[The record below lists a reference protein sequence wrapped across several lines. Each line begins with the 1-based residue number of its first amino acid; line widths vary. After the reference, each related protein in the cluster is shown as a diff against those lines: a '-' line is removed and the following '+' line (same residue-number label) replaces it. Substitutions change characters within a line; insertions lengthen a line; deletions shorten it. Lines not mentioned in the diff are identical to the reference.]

1 MCPVPYYDL
10 MRQSKDPR
18 YVRLYMVRLAQQ
30 EGIKPV
36 ARIFGTTPKTVRKWL
51 RRYQQQGYAGL
62 RDQSRAPKQAAGA
75 ITPAQKRQAISAQKG
90 TPFGEPASNATMG
103 HFAEAHGGSK
113 DCLKRAH

>member
-1 MCPVPYYDL
+1 

-51 RRYQQQGYAGL
+51 RRYQQQGY
-62 RDQSRAPKQAAGA
+62 RD
-75 ITPAQKRQAISAQKG
+75 
-90 TPFGEPASNATMG
+90 
-103 HFAEAHGGSK
+103 
-113 DCLKRAH
+113 